1 MSVARSRRVQSN
13 HAANSAATPGG
24 AGLNQL
30 HIRAMNTLREVET
43 MVHPG
48 GATRPPALGPA
59 SLEAKMSELD
69 SALATMEQLIPTE
82 RRPQKRD
89 IWKKKLESLRHR
101 CALLR
106 TEADRRRRGMN
117 RRAFEEQQRQE
128 LFGDMSREDHVINMS
143 MADQH
148 DSLMRSTQMTDDL
161 LSLGKTTL
169 GSLSG
174 QRKMLKGAHRKL
186 LDMANKLGLSGSLL
200 RLIEKREWVDA
211 VITYGCMIFTL
222 IFLYGLWRYVGSSS

>member
-1 MSVARSRRVQSN
+1 
-13 HAANSAATPGG
+13 
-24 AGLNQL
+24 
-30 HIRAMNTLREVET
+30 
-43 MVHPG
+43 
-48 GATRPPALGPA
+48 
-59 SLEAKMSELD
+59 
-69 SALATMEQLIPTE
+69 
-82 RRPQKRD
+82 
-89 IWKKKLESLRHR
+89 
-101 CALLR
+101 
-106 TEADRRRRGMN
+106 MN

-222 IFLYGLWRYVGSSS
+222 IFFCTGFGGMWGARREGRDARFRCMNREHVVSE